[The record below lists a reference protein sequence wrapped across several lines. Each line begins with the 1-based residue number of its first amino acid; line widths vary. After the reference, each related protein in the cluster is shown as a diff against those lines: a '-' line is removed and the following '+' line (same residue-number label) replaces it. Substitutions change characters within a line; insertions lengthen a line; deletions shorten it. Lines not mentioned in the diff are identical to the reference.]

1 MKSKI
6 NFPLWATFAL
16 ILSTLLVSCQEKAAT
31 DTAATRPDLAQVRT
45 EVENIEKEWAAALN
59 RKDLDKLM
67 SLYADDA
74 VSYANDFAM
83 LKGKEA
89 IHEKQAADFA
99 SDTTKLAYSF
109 ETMDVFSEGNQ
120 ILETGKTIRKDASG
134 KVISTGKYMAF
145 FEKRD
150 GKLLCIREMYNNDVK
165 AK

>member
-1 MKSKI
+1 MKSTI
-6 NFPLWATFAL
+6 HFPLLAAFVL
-16 ILSTLLVSCQEKAAT
+16 ILSASLVGCQEKAAT
-31 DTAATRPDLAQVRT
+31 ETATTKPDLAQART
-45 EVENIEKEWAAALN
+45 EVENIEKEWATALN

-89 IHEKQAADFA
+89 IRKKQAADFA
-99 SDTTKLAYSF
+99 SDTSKLVYSF

-120 ILETGKTIRKDASG
+120 VLETGKTIRKDASG
-134 KVISTGKYMAF
+134 KTILTGKYMAF

-150 GKLLCIREMYNNDVK
+150 GKLLCIREMYNNDAK